1 MIYSSKHSLKQ
12 LLLYIN
18 CYRLSPHSDGC
29 SSLTSYTYVDLL
41 HHPPVEYAHARPM
54 LNTRS
59 HAYNVFSTHREYHT
73 NVSTHST
80 TYSIP
85 ILSVSCVLA
94 AKKRVTR
101 ALLAG
106 THLSAADF
114 SYEYNHV
121 IQTITVN
128 VIMRNGKNCTII
140 MNSIYVT
147 NRYKKKQLTRL

>member
-1 MIYSSKHSLKQ
+1 
-12 LLLYIN
+12 
-18 CYRLSPHSDGC
+18 
-29 SSLTSYTYVDLL
+29 
-41 HHPPVEYAHARPM
+41 M

-59 HAYNVFSTHREYHT
+59 HAYSVFSTHREYYT

-101 ALLAG
+101 APLAG

-128 VIMRNGKNCTII
+128 VIMRNGEKLHNHHEFDLCYKPLQKTINQVI
-140 MNSIYVT
+140 VIYLHT
-147 NRYKKKQLTRL
+147 DSMSMHLKLLIFLF

>member
-1 MIYSSKHSLKQ
+1 MPVIQTETLLHRRVSHTLSLTHKHSQ
-12 LLLYIN
+12 
-18 CYRLSPHSDGC
+18 P
-29 SSLTSYTYVDLL
+29 
-41 HHPPVEYAHARPM
+41 HPPVEYAHALPM

-59 HAYNVFSTHREYHT
+59 HAYNVFSTHREYYT

-101 ALLAG
+101 ASLAG

-128 VIMRNGKNCTII
+128 VIMRNGKNYTII

-147 NRYKKKQLTRL
+147 KNN